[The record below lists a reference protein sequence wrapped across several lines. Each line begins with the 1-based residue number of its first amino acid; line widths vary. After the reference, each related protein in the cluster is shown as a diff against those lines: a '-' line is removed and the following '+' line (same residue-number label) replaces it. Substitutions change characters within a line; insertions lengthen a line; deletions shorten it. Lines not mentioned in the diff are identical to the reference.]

1 MARFLVAL
9 LFLAVAITTSEAD
22 DNHQEQIT
30 GTCGHHLTK
39 VECDAYAAANNGAG
53 STSTQVSLSNKP
65 QGCFKIP
72 AIPADPA
79 DPDANPGSPLSF
91 QFNIDT
97 STSTS
102 CSSANPCICDR
113 LVGSFDASTVAC
125 NSLGFDPTFTY
136 NPSGETQDVRVDIT
150 LESGQTNG
158 ADDTDCQATKSNS
171 ASASNTVIK
180 GDFNA
185 AFTSQITFGTVA
197 APKCGGTLTHYT
209 DAADSNKKKIQY
221 KVSATAVV
229 TRTFRNKIQR
239 KRKFSF
245 TLECLMVRDVR
256 ATTDEGF
263 TVVEELVVANA
274 VDEAT
279 ADFNFAATLKLYDS
293 QYAAPKTEAVTPK
306 NNEKI
311 YAQVVKGEDQDLFVY
326 SVEKCYATINN
337 DPNPADA
344 NHKDTFFENK
354 CHLDETVDFYV
365 DSATS
370 NFRLEIQAFSFT
382 TGTPTS
388 DVVYLHCDLKVCL
401 AADASNAAECE
412 QTSQSEC
419 AAVNNNRRRRDVS
432 YKTRGYQMKTI
443 SSSQPILLEGSQFHA
458 PQCGDGF
465 VYDRVSQECSRSN
478 LIEITGIHLATD
490 VFKTDFYNT
499 SSKAFKDMAKEK
511 EYLLWVLVKATGQ
524 DKTIRGIQVI
534 GARPGSVI
542 LEVLIKYADNVTPKQ
557 AFDTFK
563 QVIETPAQTTRV
575 QNILQITQERILEYV
590 PFVAKENKSD
600 PEKLILI
607 IVVVAL
613 FVVVFIAVATLFK
626 VKQVRQQ
633 QVSPQPAVG
642 FENKGID
649 A

>member
-22 DNHQEQIT
+22 SNHQEQDQ

-39 VECDAYAAANNGAG
+39 EECDEYAADNNGEG
-53 STSTQVSLSNKP
+53 STSTQVSATDKP
-65 QGCFKIP
+65 FGCFKSSS
-72 AIPADPA
+72 
-79 DPDANPGSPLSF
+79 SPNVF
-91 QFNIDT
+91 EYNVDT
-97 STSTS
+97 STTTTCSTQV
-102 CSSANPCICDR
+102 PCICDR
-113 LVGSFDASTVAC
+113 LVGAFDQSAVIC

-136 NPSGETQDVRVDIT
+136 NPSGETQNVQVEIT
-150 LESGQTNG
+150 LGTGETNG
-158 ADDTDCQATKSNS
+158 SPDSDCEASDSNTDAT
-171 ASASNTVIK
+171 NTVIEK
-180 GDFNA
+180 DDFNA
-185 AFTSQITFGTVA
+185 AFSAQIPFGTVA
-197 APKCGGTLTHYT
+197 APKCGGTLIHYT
-209 DAADSNKKKIQY
+209 DAGDNNVKKIQY
-221 KVSATAVV
+221 LVTARAVV
-229 TRTFRNKIQR
+229 TRTFRNTVQR
-239 KRKFSF
+239 KRRFSF
-245 TLECLMVRDVR
+245 SLECLMVRDVTV
-256 ATTDEGF
+256 TTDQGF
-263 TVVEELVVANA
+263 TVEQSLIVANTQ
-274 VDEAT
+274 DDAT
-279 ADFNFAATLKLYDS
+279 DDFNFAATLKLYDS
-293 QYAAPKTEAVTPK
+293 QYVTAAAATVTPD

-311 YAQVVKGEDQDLFVY
+311 YAQVEKGPNQDLFVY
-326 SVEKCYATINN
+326 SVEKCYATITN
-337 DPNPADA
+337 DPDPTDPT
-344 NHKDTFFENK
+344 HKDTFFDNK
-354 CHLDETVDFYV
+354 CHLDETVDFHV
-365 DSATS
+365 DSG

-382 TGTPTS
+382 TGTPAS
-388 DVVYLHCDLKVCL
+388 DVVFLHCDLKVCL
-401 AADASNAAECE
+401 ADGSTNEQECN
-412 QTSQSEC
+412 QPLQSSC
-419 AAVNNNRRRRDVS
+419 NDPNNNRRRRDVS

-443 SSSQPILLEGSQFHA
+443 SSSQPIFLEGSQFHA

-478 LIEITGIHLATD
+478 LLEITGIHLATD
-490 VFKTDFYNT
+490 VFETDFYNT

-534 GARPGSVI
+534 GAQPGSVI

-563 QVIETPAQTTRV
+563 QVIEAPAQTIRV
-575 QNILQITQERILEYV
+575 QNILQITNEKIIEYV
-590 PFVAKENKSD
+590 PFVAKDNKSD

-633 QVSPQPAVG
+633 QASPQPTVG